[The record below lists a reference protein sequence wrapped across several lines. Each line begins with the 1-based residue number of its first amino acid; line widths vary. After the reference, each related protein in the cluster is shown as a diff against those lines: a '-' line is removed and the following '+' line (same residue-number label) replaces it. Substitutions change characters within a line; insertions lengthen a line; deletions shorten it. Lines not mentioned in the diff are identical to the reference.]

1 MITPNVL
8 HRNNLRAYD
17 GAMSA
22 AEIPMQSSLRTP
34 PRPHPVWHEAADAR
48 VLAGLL
54 ADWVAERLREGLAE
68 RSQAVLV
75 VSGGSTPVPFFQAL
89 REAELDWQRV
99 TVTLADERAVP
110 DGHPDSNARL
120 VRTHL
125 LQGRAAPS
133 RWLPCFAQEPHA
145 EHLEPARQ
153 ALEVRLAALTWP
165 VDVVVLGMGSD
176 GHTAS
181 LFPRSAELR
190 DALTEGH
197 ARRCLVAE
205 APQAPNV
212 PVRRLSWTPQALL
225 ATRHLAVH
233 TTGVAKREL
242 LQRACASSNVCEM
255 PIRLA
260 LWQDHVPCHLFHAD

>member
-1 MITPNVL
+1 
-8 HRNNLRAYD
+8 
-17 GAMSA
+17 MSA
-22 AEIPMQSSLRTP
+22 ADIPMQSP
-34 PRPHPVWHEAADAR
+34 PRSRPHPVWHEAADAH

-54 ADWVAERLREGLAE
+54 ADWVAERLREGLAQ
-68 RSQAVLV
+68 RGQATLV

-89 REAELDWQRV
+89 RELELDWPRV

-110 DGHPDSNARL
+110 ATHADSNARL

-125 LQGRAAPS
+125 LQGRAAKA
-133 RWLPCFAQEPHA
+133 RWLPCFESDPQPAQLGAACE
-145 EHLEPARQ
+145 
-153 ALEVRLAALTWP
+153 ALEARLSALAWP
-165 VDVVVLGMGSD
+165 VDVVVLGMGAD

-190 DALTEGH
+190 QALADGGGRH
-197 ARRCLVAE
+197 CLIAE
-205 APQAPNV
+205 VPDAPNV

-225 ATRHLAVH
+225 ATRHLAIH

-242 LQRACASSNVCEM
+242 LQRACTSDDVREM

-260 LWQDHVPCHLFHAD
+260 LWQERVPCHLFHAD